1 MLTSIRQSL
10 RAKVIAVVLIATG
23 AALIVATLALLAYEF
38 VNYQNYLLSDAE
50 TQADILAR
58 ASAPALAFDD
68 PAAAAANLAL
78 LETRPNFIA
87 GAIYTANNQLF
98 ATYRRDGASVQFP
111 SSLSAAEP
119 AFSGGALELF
129 RPITEND
136 ALLGTVYLRASYN
149 LVDRLWDYL
158 LILVVVMIVSLMAAG
173 FLSLLL
179 ANSVTDPILSLTR
192 IARDVIARRDFAL
205 RADKTTED
213 ETGVLVEAFNA
224 MMTEVDDHARALE
237 SSNDLLRRETADRR
251 SAEAA
256 LRTADRRKDEFL
268 ATLAHELRNP
278 LAPLVNA
285 LELLG
290 APNVD
295 AQLAQQTHSI
305 FARQLAQLV
314 RLVDD
319 LLDVSRITSGKL
331 VIRKNTLEL
340 RAIVENVLETVR
352 PLVDSRV
359 LNLSIDLPEEPVY
372 LFADSVRLSQVFSN
386 LLNNSIKYSQ
396 SGGRITLS
404 ATLTDN
410 TLRIRVDDEGM
421 GISAEALPTVFEMFS
436 QGENSDDYLQSGLG
450 VGLALAKR
458 LIELHDGTITAASP
472 GRGFGST
479 FTIEL
484 PVTDAPAPDRK
495 PPDGL
500 ENSRRLHRIL
510 VVDDNVDYAVSLGML
525 LQQIGHSVRVAHEA
539 NTALKIAREFQPE
552 IGLFD
557 LGLPGISGHSLARQL
572 QESPE
577 TRNTVLVAVSGWG
590 QTEDRKRSKEA
601 GFALHLVKPV
611 DLEAI
616 QSAIQSLYPGGGS

>member
-1 MLTSIRQSL
+1 
-10 RAKVIAVVLIATG
+10 
-23 AALIVATLALLAYEF
+23 
-38 VNYQNYLLSDAE
+38 
-50 TQADILAR
+50 
-58 ASAPALAFDD
+58 
-68 PAAAAANLAL
+68 
-78 LETRPNFIA
+78 
-87 GAIYTANNQLF
+87 
-98 ATYRRDGASVQFP
+98 
-111 SSLSAAEP
+111 
-119 AFSGGALELF
+119 
-129 RPITEND
+129 
-136 ALLGTVYLRASYN
+136 
-149 LVDRLWDYL
+149 
-158 LILVVVMIVSLMAAG
+158 
-173 FLSLLL
+173 
-179 ANSVTDPILSLTR
+179 
-192 IARDVIARRDFAL
+192 
-205 RADKTTED
+205 
-213 ETGVLVEAFNA
+213 
-224 MMTEVDDHARALE
+224 
-237 SSNDLLRRETADRR
+237 
-251 SAEAA
+251 
-256 LRTADRRKDEFL
+256 
-268 ATLAHELRNP
+268 
-278 LAPLVNA
+278 
-285 LELLG
+285 
-290 APNVD
+290 
-295 AQLAQQTHSI
+295 
-305 FARQLAQLV
+305 
-314 RLVDD
+314 
-319 LLDVSRITSGKL
+319 
-331 VIRKNTLEL
+331 
-340 RAIVENVLETVR
+340 
-352 PLVDSRV
+352 V

-372 LFADSVRLSQVFSN
+372 LFADSVRLSQVLSN